1 MTSTRLMTWAKIME
15 SSIDITTESK
25 LIACQVEVDLLLSRL
40 GEADLQSVDC
50 DILAIKFDED
60 IEKSK
65 EFLKNILPKIN
76 EPLMLCGCGKDDVDR
91 ILLPELVKIADRECI
106 ISYVTEKTYKDIIPS
121 VINGGHYAILK
132 TPIDINLAK
141 ELNILCADLG
151 LDKSKII
158 MNTDIGGLGYGYE
171 YGYSIMEKIIQ
182 EREKGDEYLNM
193 PLICEAGI
201 ESLKTKEAKLGCDKR
216 ARMIELTSTSGA
228 LAAGANIVV
237 IKYPQNTHILRGLL

>member
-1 MTSTRLMTWAKIME
+1 MTRTRLMTWAKIME

-40 GEADLQSVDC
+40 SKTDLQSVDC

-106 ISYVTEKTYKDIIPS
+106 ISYVTEKTYKDIIPL
-121 VINGGHYAILK
+121 VIVGGHYVVLK

-141 ELNILCADLG
+141 ELNILCIDMG
-151 LDKSKII
+151 LDKSKIL

-171 YGYSIMEKIIQ
+171 YGYSIMEKIRL
-182 EREKGDEYLNM
+182 ESNDEYLNL
-193 PLICEAGI
+193 PLISEAGL
-201 ESLKTKEAKLGCDKR
+201 ESLKTKEAKYGGEKR
-216 ARMIELTSTSGA
+216 ARMIELAAVSGA
-228 LAAGANIVV
+228 LGAGANIVV
-237 IKYPQNTHILRGLL
+237 VKNPDNINIIRGLL